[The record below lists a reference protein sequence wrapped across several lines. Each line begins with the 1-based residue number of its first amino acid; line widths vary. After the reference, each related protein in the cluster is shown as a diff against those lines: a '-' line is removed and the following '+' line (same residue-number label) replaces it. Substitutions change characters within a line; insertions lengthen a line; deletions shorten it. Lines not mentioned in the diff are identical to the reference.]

1 MKEKDKDLE
10 GMKVIETKSWTK
22 EQLTL
27 LLQAFGYDSDG
38 EFVLKDG
45 KKHLDKYTGEEIKIR
60 QMAVLPYH
68 GSVLVMDGVNP
79 FSIISY
85 LSELEEG

>member
-1 MKEKDKDLE
+1 MSLKTEF
-10 GMKVIETKSWTK
+10 VETKSWTK

-27 LLQAFGYDSDG
+27 LLQAFDYDSDG

-45 KKHLDKYTGEEIKIR
+45 KKHLDKYTGEKIKIR

-68 GSVLVMDGVNP
+68 GGALVIDGNP
-79 FSIISY
+79 LSISSY
-85 LSELEEG
+85 LSELEKGSG